1 MKLIQQTAIIL
12 AALLLTTLPSCKSNF
27 WSSEEC
33 ALIDSAAYSRM
44 RVTTIDSPC
53 DSLLLRSKCRPLT
66 KEALLTPHFG
76 RLAASMIETVNNPE
90 NEGVGIAA
98 PQVGVLVRMVAVQR
112 FDKSG
117 EPFEIYVNP
126 EIVERSDSLVVSS
139 EGCLSVPNHRGEIMR
154 SARILLNYRNGVTF
168 EPQSEWIDGFT
179 AIIFQ
184 HEIDHL
190 DGIIYTDHLSE

>member
-44 RVTTIDSPC
+44 RVTTIDSPR

-66 KEALLTPHFG
+66 KGALLTPHFG

-139 EGCLSVPNHRGEIMR
+139 EGCLSVPNHRGEVMR
-154 SARILLNYRNGVTF
+154 SARILLNYRDVVTF
-168 EPQSEWIDGFT
+168 EPQSEWVDGFT

>member
-1 MKLIQQTAIIL
+1 MKLIKYSAIIL

-44 RVTTIDSPC
+44 RVTTIDSPR

-66 KEALLTPHFG
+66 KGALLTPHFG

-98 PQVGVLVRMVAVQR
+98 PQVGLLVRMVAVQR

-117 EPFEIYVNP
+117 EPFEIYINP

-139 EGCLSVPNHRGEIMR
+139 EGCLSVPNHRGEVMR
-154 SARILLNYRNGVTF
+154 SARILLNYRNAITF

>member
-12 AALLLTTLPSCKSNF
+12 AALLLTTFPSCKSYF
-27 WSSEEC
+27 WSSEEY

-117 EPFEIYVNP
+117 EPFEIYINP
-126 EIVERSDSLVVSS
+126 EIVERSDSIVVSS
-139 EGCLSVPNHRGEIMR
+139 EGCLSVPNHRGEVMR
-154 SARILLNYRNGVTF
+154 SARILLNYRNVVTF
-168 EPQSEWIDGFT
+168 EPQSEWVDGFT

>member
-27 WSSEEC
+27 WSSGEC

-44 RVTTIDSPC
+44 RVTTIDSPR

-66 KEALLTPHFG
+66 KGALLTPHFG

-112 FDKSG
+112 FDKGG
-117 EPFEIYVNP
+117 EPFEIYINP

-139 EGCLSVPNHRGEIMR
+139 EGCLSVPNHRGEVMR
-154 SARILLNYRNGVTF
+154 SARILLNYRNVVTF
-168 EPQSEWIDGFT
+168 EPQSEWVDGFT